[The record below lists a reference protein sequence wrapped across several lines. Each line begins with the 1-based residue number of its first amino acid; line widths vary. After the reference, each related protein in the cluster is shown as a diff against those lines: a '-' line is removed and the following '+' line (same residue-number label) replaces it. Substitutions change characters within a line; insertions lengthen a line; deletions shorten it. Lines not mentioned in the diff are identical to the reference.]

1 MILKHID
8 GYASTGEMTAILGAR
23 LHYNFSLIPSGAGK
37 TTLLSILCGR
47 NSNFTGQFSI
57 NGREVGAS
65 SLRSFQSF
73 LITNRKVCR
82 FVRQHDLFYEFL
94 TVQEHLYYQ
103 AILRLGDKGEQQ
115 IRDRLVW
122 LVKHFNLSKCLHVT
136 IGGSHT
142 KGISGGEMRR
152 VTLATELINYP
163 SILFCDEPTS
173 GLDSYMAETVIKTL
187 RILADN
193 GVTVICTIH
202 QPPTE
207 TYALFDRVM
216 YLADGEV
223 AYFGKRED
231 ALEYF
236 ESIGMPCPPYYNMA
250 DFAIHTMAIDNE
262 LEDEQKAARI
272 QEVHQLCETFKKS
285 EMNQKNIEI
294 ADHIPLSCEDQSIID
309 EIDSIEF
316 FEKRNIVYK
325 FWKSMFGHSYPTSWW
340 VQFRTLTSRC
350 FTVLMRDSRLTVARF
365 IQTVVLST
373 LIGLVFIQLS
383 FSQSGITN
391 RISVIFFVMMT
402 ECFSLLFS
410 EIQVFPFELP
420 IVYNEVASGLYRI
433 DAYYLAKT
441 IVGLP
446 MSLIFPIIGAS
457 INYCIIGLD
466 PAPQR
471 FFAYIG
477 ILLLVT
483 NATVALGHFISAL
496 TGDFVLANAISA
508 MLLLPF
514 VLLGGFYL
522 QDQSVP
528 PYLIWLKETSMF
540 NWGFKL
546 MIIDQFK
553 GKTFECPPA
562 PAACAFPN
570 GEAVM
575 AYTKVSM
582 ADIPL
587 GISILVTINIVWRVA
602 ALVCLE
608 IHAYR
613 HLSKI

>member
-1 MILKHID
+1 
-8 GYASTGEMTAILGAR
+8 
-23 LHYNFSLIPSGAGK
+23 
-37 TTLLSILCGR
+37 
-47 NSNFTGQFSI
+47 
-57 NGREVGAS
+57 
-65 SLRSFQSF
+65 
-73 LITNRKVCR
+73 
-82 FVRQHDLFYEFL
+82 
-94 TVQEHLYYQ
+94 
-103 AILRLGDKGEQQ
+103 
-115 IRDRLVW
+115 
-122 LVKHFNLSKCLHVT
+122 
-136 IGGSHT
+136 
-142 KGISGGEMRR
+142 MRR

-187 RILADN
+187 RVLANN

-223 AYFGKRED
+223 AFFGRRDEAVDYF
-231 ALEYF
+231 A
-236 ESIGMPCPPYYNMA
+236 SIGMPCPSYYNMA

-262 LEDEQKAARI
+262 LEDEQKAKRI
-272 QEVHQLCETFKKS
+272 QEVHTLCETFKDS
-285 EMNQKNIEI
+285 ELNKRNMEI
-294 ADHIPLSCEDQSIID
+294 AGQLPLSCDNQPILQ
-309 EIDSIEF
+309 EIESIEF
-316 FEKRNIVYK
+316 FEKHNILYK
-325 FWKSMFGHSYPTSWW
+325 FWKSMFSHNYPTSFWI
-340 VQFRTLTSRC
+340 QLKTLISRS
-350 FTVLMRDSRLTVARF
+350 FTVLMRDARLTVARF
-365 IQTVVLST
+365 IQTVFLST
-373 LIGLVFIQLS
+373 LIGLVFMRLS
-383 FSQSGITN
+383 YSQSGITN

-410 EIQVFPFELP
+410 EIQIFPFELP

-446 MSLIFPIIGAS
+446 LSILFPIIGAS
-457 INYCIIGLD
+457 INYSIIGLD

-471 FFAYIG
+471 YFAYIG

-496 TGDFVLANAISA
+496 TGDFVLANAISS

-522 QDQSVP
+522 QDQGPP
-528 PYLIWLKETSMF
+528 PYLLWLKETSMF

-546 MIIDQFK
+546 MVINQFK

-562 PAACAFPN
+562 PAPCAFPD
-570 GEAVM
+570 GDAVM
-575 AYTKVSM
+575 QYTKVAM
-582 ADIPL
+582 RDIPL
-587 GISILVTINIVWRVA
+587 GISILVTINVVWRLA
-602 ALVCLE
+602 AFICLE